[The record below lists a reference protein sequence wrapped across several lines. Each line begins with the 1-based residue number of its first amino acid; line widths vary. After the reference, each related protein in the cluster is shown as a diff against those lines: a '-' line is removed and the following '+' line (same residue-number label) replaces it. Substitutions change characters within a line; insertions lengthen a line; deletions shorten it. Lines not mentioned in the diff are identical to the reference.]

1 MDLRSKMRLVT
12 EVRRVTLNL
21 TRGKDFFEHV
31 EAHESANDPGTA
43 RRSSGTGAA
52 SGYVYTDGTRG
63 GRAGAGTA
71 SG

>member
-1 MDLRSKMRLVT
+1 MVT

-43 RRSSGTGAA
+43 RRSGTGAA
-52 SGYVYTDGTRG
+52 SGYEYTDGTRG
-63 GRAGAGTA
+63 GSRAGAGTA